1 MLKVPKQIVPPFA
14 LLEHPDLIGFNQ
26 MYWDANRHALH
37 DMIAGTVFINQQE
50 VNTKQQCKEVLENEK
65 LSNHF

>member
-14 LLEHPDLIGFNQ
+14 LLVHPDLIGFNQ
-26 MYWDANRHALH
+26 IYWDTNSLAIHNQISR
-37 DMIAGTVFINQQE
+37 TVFTNPRE

>member
-14 LLEHPDLIGFNQ
+14 LLVHTDLIGFNQ
-26 MYWDANRHALH
+26 TYWDANSLAIHNQISR
-37 DMIAGTVFINQQE
+37 TVFINQQE

>member
-14 LLEHPDLIGFNQ
+14 LLVHSDLIGFNQ
-26 MYWDANRHALH
+26 IYWDANRHALH
-37 DMIAGTVFINQQE
+37 EMIAGTVFINPRE